1 MNERIEGKEE
11 KRGRKEGRKKSE
23 ERVTGIDRQGSKQGL
38 RFSFYFILHVILERF
53 SFSFL
58 SDHHDLIHD
67 FMGDKMKQE

>member
-1 MNERIEGKEE
+1 MRGSKVKKRKEEE
-11 KRGRKEGRKKSE
+11 KREEKSE